1 MGAQLIDSAYDVTTK
16 TLRSVNHSD
25 KLDSEKAGSTLRTGA
40 GEVLNAAKDVHNNR
54 QRRQIRAEVENNM
67 ATAAEVMI
75 NTSERNVIELGDRVR
90 FNTLSAS
97 DSEGANLYTASRRR
111 TRSKAYKE
119 GRNSSV
125 LTGLDDVN
133 AKKLHDNR
141 KKMQSKLR
149 QNYEV
154 KTRLK
159 GGLNN
164 ELVVEKSVQNRLS
177 DTLRYKDVAGSIGE
191 KTLHFL
197 DDVTSSGDDNSTQN
211 AWVDTIGKGS
221 DITSRVFS
229 ISQTAKYWRLR
240 KTEKDITKLVRQEEK
255 IIENN
260 IRLEYRSA
268 LNTARQSE
276 LWKRSNFVERRLQKK
291 AIKKRYMKNA
301 IKEYQKAK
309 KAGETARI
317 TYTTGFSL
325 KDKAKTALESLAKQV
340 VKFIKSPIAKIALA
354 ILMSVTMLTTLVGT
368 AGTVIM
374 LSLCSQSSSVPA
386 GGGFPK
392 EVEQWRE
399 FVAERMTE
407 YKHPEFVNAILVTIW
422 QESGGVSES
431 SGGDIM
437 QCKESGYWSSEIP
450 ANWNSFTTEQK
461 SIDAGCRYFIAGLDN
476 WKVTEANDY
485 DGLQVVAQGY
495 NYGWGFLDYMRSQK
509 ADKWTIELSGAYSD
523 KRAASLGWSSYGHK
537 PYGEEWLKKYMQGGL
552 QGSGEIV
559 VEKGAGGVV
568 KTAQGQIGITED
580 PAGSNNV
587 IYNTEYYGHEVS
599 ETPDGKGG
607 YSTCT
612 YPWCCAFVW
621 WVFQKSGNGDAFYGG
636 GKVASCSSVHT
647 WAKNNGRMITGKEAG
662 YGDIVLF
669 GSDEHIEIVV
679 ANNGD
684 GTYTTIGG
692 NTSSEDSGSQSNGG
706 GVFVRKRSTSG
717 KFPITSFIRPK
728 Y

>member
-1 MGAQLIDSAYDVTTK
+1 MGIQLKDSAYNISTK
-16 TLRSVNHSD
+16 TLQSVNHSE
-25 KLDSEKAGSTLRTGA
+25 KLDSDKAGSTLRTGA
-40 GEVLNAAKDVHNNR
+40 GEVLSSAKEAHKNHQRKQVRADIDNNL
-54 QRRQIRAEVENNM
+54 
-67 ATAAEVMI
+67 ATAADVMI
-75 NTSERNVIELGDRVR
+75 NTTENNVIELGDRER
-90 FNTLSAS
+90 FNTLSPS
-97 DSEGANLYTASRRR
+97 DNAGTTLYTASRRR
-111 TRSKAYKE
+111 ARSKTFKE
-119 GRNSSV
+119 GRKSSQ

-141 KKMQSKLR
+141 KRMQTKLR
-149 QNYEV
+149 NNYEV
-154 KTRLK
+154 KTKLK
-159 GGLNN
+159 GGLNT
-164 ELVVEKSVQNRLS
+164 ELVVEKSVQSKLS
-177 DTLRYKDVAGSIGE
+177 DTPRYRDVAGNIGE

-197 DDVTSSGDDNSTQN
+197 DDVTTSGDENSTQN
-211 AWVDTIGKGS
+211 AWIDTANKGK
-221 DITSRVFS
+221 DISSKVFS

-240 KTEKDITKLVRQEEK
+240 KTEKDITKLVKQEEK
-255 IIENN
+255 IVENS
-260 IRLEYRSA
+260 IRLEYKSA

-301 IKEYQKAK
+301 IKEYQRAK

-325 KDKAKTALESLAKQV
+325 KDKIKTAFESISKQA

-354 ILMSVTMLTTLVGT
+354 ILMSVTMLTSLVGT

-374 LSLCSQSSSVPA
+374 LSLGSQSTVVPQ

-392 EVEQWRE
+392 EVEQWRS
-399 FVAERMTE
+399 FVTERMTE
-407 YKHPEFVNAILVTIW
+407 YKHPEFVNAILVIIW
-422 QESGGVSES
+422 QESGGISES

-437 QCKESGYWSSEIP
+437 QCKESGYWSSGIP
-450 ANWNSFTTEQK
+450 TNWDSFTTEQK

-495 NYGWGFLDYMRSQK
+495 NYGWGFLDYMRAQK
-509 ADKWTIELSGAYSD
+509 ADKWTLELSSAYSD

-552 QGSGEIV
+552 QGSGEVV

-568 KTAQGQIGITED
+568 KTAQGQVGITEE
-580 PAGSNNV
+580 PAGSNDV

-636 GKVASCSSVHT
+636 GKVASCSAVHT
-647 WAKNNGRMITGKEAG
+647 WARNNGCMITGKEAG

-706 GVFVRKRSTSG
+706 GVFVRTRSTSG